1 MARPANILVVD
12 DSLANSNNLL
22 EILEAQ
28 GYLVSV
34 AASAEEALPLFAT
47 QDFDV
52 VLTGLMLSGMSC
64 FNMMKIFKQRRPES
78 DVIILSSND
87 SAFNVIKALRLGA
100 YDFIVLPIDDETV
113 LYNVIEGAL
122 EKQEQ
127 DRKKD
132 HLVNELIKKNN
143 GLHET
148 LTMMKKVNEICVV
161 LMSTFDIAGI
171 LKKLVEMAT
180 EHLHAKK
187 GYILL
192 LDKSGA
198 SLNVKVCSG
207 IDPGITHSFML
218 PAGRG
223 ISGQVVASG
232 KQMIVYDSSDVSFE
246 ASLAEEDPHGEMMEA
261 PSILSVPIRVQ
272 GRTAGA
278 LTISGGVKGKPFN
291 DDHLEFLAVLS
302 RFTTIALSNAG
313 VVHNL
318 KKQIAT
324 SAG

>member
-1 MARPANILVVD
+1 MTHPANILVVD
-12 DSLANSNNLL
+12 DSLASSNNLL

-28 GYLVSV
+28 GYLVTV
-34 AASAEEALPLFAT
+34 VPTAEEALPLFAS
-47 QDFDV
+47 QDFDI

-64 FNMMKIFKQRRPES
+64 FNMMKIFKQRKPEI

-148 LTMMKKVNEICVV
+148 LGIMKKVNQISAV
-161 LMSTFDIAGI
+161 LMSTFDIPGI
-171 LKKLVEMAT
+171 LKKLVETST
-180 EHLHAKK
+180 ETLFASK

-192 LDKSGA
+192 LDKGGENLS
-198 SLNVKVCSG
+198 VKVCSG
-207 IDPGITHSFML
+207 IDPAYTQKFRL
-218 PAGRG
+218 PYGKG

-232 KQMIVYDSSDVSFE
+232 KPLLVQETGDESFLSAIMDE
-246 ASLAEEDPHGEMMEA
+246 NIEDAMLSA

-272 GRTAGA
+272 GKTAGA
-278 LTISGGVKGKPFN
+278 LTISGGVKGKPFTE
-291 DDHLEFLAVLS
+291 DHLEFLTVLS
-302 RFTTIALSNAG
+302 RYATIALSNAG

-318 KKQIAT
+318 KKQIAV
-324 SAG
+324 SG